1 MTAYTP
7 EWVTLTRACD
17 ALLIPSGTPVTL
29 REGEVVYITQA
40 LGGSFTV
47 NISGNLARIDAKD
60 ADALGKTA
68 VAVAESTPV
77 AKAIVGDGTVSE
89 EAVWAALRTCY
100 DPEIP
105 VNVVE
110 LGLIYVCTITPLET
124 GGGRV
129 DIQMTLTAP
138 GCGMGPVLAVDV
150 EQKMRALDNVMDVK
164 VDVVF
169 DPPWDRDRMS
179 EAAQLQLGL
188 L

>member
-1 MTAYTP
+1 MSTYTP

-40 LGGSFTV
+40 LGGTFTV
-47 NISGNLARIDAKD
+47 NVSGNLARIDAKD

-68 VAVAESTPV
+68 EIAETVST
-77 AKAIVGDGTVSE
+77 AKEIVGDGTVSE

-105 VNVVE
+105 VNIVE
-110 LGLIYVCTITPLET
+110 LGLIYVCQITPLET

-150 EQKMRALDNVMDVK
+150 EQKIRALDNVMDVK
-164 VDVVF
+164 VEVVF
-169 DPPWDRDRMS
+169 DPPWDRDKMS
-179 EAAQLQLGL
+179 EAAKLQLRL